1 MQRPSARGAVVVEAN
16 LFSRLARV
24 VKSYI
29 SNFTAQF
36 EDPEVLLDRVTE
48 EMQSDLIRMRQAV
61 AKVTASERQM
71 AAKYKTQ
78 QEAADEWLRR
88 AELAVRKGQDDLARE
103 ALTRR
108 KSYESAAASLK
119 TQLDMQNKALTQLT
133 ANMRMLEGKLQEA
146 GNKRESLK
154 ARAATAKSSKAIQ
167 EMVGGLRSST
177 STAWAAFD
185 KMEEKVMAM
194 EAEADQAGLL
204 ATPDQLEAR
213 FLQMEGG
220 VEDELAAL
228 KAGALKASAAKQPA
242 QLVSGRRMADVL
254 VFAGAGEAVYSG
266 VDAELDELRRR
277 ARQ

>member
-1 MQRPSARGAVVVEAN
+1 
-16 LFSRLARV
+16 
-24 VKSYI
+24 
-29 SNFTAQF
+29 
-36 EDPEVLLDRVTE
+36 
-48 EMQSDLIRMRQAV
+48 
-61 AKVTASERQM
+61 
-71 AAKYKTQ
+71 
-78 QEAADEWLRR
+78 
-88 AELAVRKGQDDLARE
+88 
-103 ALTRR
+103 
-108 KSYESAAASLK
+108 
-119 TQLDMQNKALTQLT
+119 
-133 ANMRMLEGKLQEA
+133 
-146 GNKRESLK
+146 
-154 ARAATAKSSKAIQ
+154 
-167 EMVGGLRSST
+167 MVGGLRSST

-204 ATPDQLEAR
+204 ATPDQLEAK

-242 QLVSGRRMADVL
+242 QLASGRRMADVL